1 MTQSPPA
8 AAASP
13 QPAPSTDPAV
23 GAQTEVMQNLWD
35 QATPEQ
41 QEDALRV
48 LGIDPENPQPTD
60 DAAATLVSK
69 AAEYGYDVSEDA
81 ARAFLAQLAGQ

>member
-8 AAASP
+8 AAPSP
-13 QPAPSTDPAV
+13 ESAPSSDPAAD
-23 GAQTEVMQNLWD
+23 AQTEVMQNLWD

-41 QEDALRV
+41 QDDALRV

-60 DAAATLVSK
+60 DAAAILVSK

-81 ARAFLAQLAGQ
+81 ARAFLEQLAGQ